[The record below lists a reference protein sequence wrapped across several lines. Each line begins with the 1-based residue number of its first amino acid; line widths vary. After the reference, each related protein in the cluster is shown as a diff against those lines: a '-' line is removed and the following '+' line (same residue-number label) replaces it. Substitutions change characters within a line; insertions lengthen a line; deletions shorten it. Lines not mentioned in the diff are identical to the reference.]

1 MNSGMRDEKQTVN
14 KEQPQLSKGYIIF
27 ATIGGIILFIAF
39 GYTVRMCVGIKK
51 HPQYTIG
58 IVTKLHEERTP
69 PVFDYVFFVDGIM
82 HRGSRSISPSSLDF
96 EWVYP
101 GDTVYVIYEEGW
113 PENNVLKKKR
123 PGGSSPLVSPVKR

>member
-1 MNSGMRDEKQTVN
+1 MIKKRPTVN

-82 HRGSRSISPSSLDF
+82 YEGSKHMSISNIDF

-101 GDTVYVIYEEGW
+101 GDTVYVIYEE
-113 PENNVLKKKR
+113 
-123 PGGSSPLVSPVKR
+123 